1 MNLTE
6 RLLTVN
12 PFSRPGTKRQQIQAL
27 IFHWTGKPMQPAID
41 VRNWFE
47 SLKDQKPPEDPELAK
62 NWKPHYSSAHYD
74 IDQDGSIIR
83 CIPESEIA
91 FHVGSDQID
100 PASGKIYTDWAR
112 AKFGEHATHPDIMS
126 PNACTLGIEMC
137 PLDAEGNFASATL
150 NAAVELARDICSRL
164 GLNPLADIATHNMV
178 VGWKDC
184 PRLWVNHPENLTE
197 FRAAVAHS
205 ASAVENER
213 TGT

>member
-1 MNLTE
+1 MTLTE

-12 PFSRPGTKRQQIQAL
+12 PFSRPGTQRGEVQAL
-27 IFHWTGKPMQPAID
+27 IMHWTAVPLQPAWA
-41 VRNWFE
+41 VRNYFE
-47 SLKDQKPPEDPELAK
+47 SRKAGKDG
-62 NWKPHYSSAHYD
+62 YGSAHYI

-83 CIPESEIA
+83 CIPEAEIA
-91 FHVGSDQID
+91 FHVGSNQPD
-100 PASGKIYTDWAR
+100 PASGRIYTDWAR
-112 AKFGEHATHPDIMS
+112 AKFGEHATNPTLES

-137 PLDAEGNFASATL
+137 PLDAAGNFSLPTL
-150 NAAVELARDICSRL
+150 AAAVELARDICMRL
-164 GLNPLADIATHNMV
+164 ALNPLIDIATHNMV

-184 PRLWVNHPENLTE
+184 PRLWVNHREKLTE